1 MQRALTTASTVLHAL
16 TVLACC
22 LYVVQSA
29 TGAQNASE
37 HQHLVVDVQPTHQA
51 EVSISVKPLVSTA
64 ETQQANTTS
73 ATAVS
78 EPSNSSTQHNS
89 STEAFSAL
97 STCEETSVFPPW
109 LLTQQDWCPASQC
122 TLVADDKGTSFGV
135 QTYAGVQNQI
145 CFFHCTG
152 VCITVLQRSCEQ

>member
-1 MQRALTTASTVLHAL
+1 MQRDLTTASTILHAL

-29 TGAQNASE
+29 TGAKNAYE
-37 HQHLVVDVQPTHQA
+37 HQHLVVDVQPAHQA
-51 EVSISVKPLVSTA
+51 EVNTSVKPLVSTA

-78 EPSNSSTQHNS
+78 EPVNSSTQHNS
-89 STEAFSAL
+89 STEAFSTLA
-97 STCEETSVFPPW
+97 TCEETSVSPPW
-109 LLTQQDWCPASQC
+109 LLTQQDWCPASQG

-135 QTYAGVQNQI
+135 LIHAAVQNQI
-145 CFFHCTG
+145 YFFHCTG
-152 VCITVLQRSCEQ
+152 VCITVL